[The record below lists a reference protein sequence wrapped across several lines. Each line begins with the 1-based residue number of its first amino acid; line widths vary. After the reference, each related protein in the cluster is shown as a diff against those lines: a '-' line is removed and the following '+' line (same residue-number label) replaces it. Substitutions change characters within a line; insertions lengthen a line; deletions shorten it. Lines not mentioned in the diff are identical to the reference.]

1 MSVPIWALCAGS
13 TAVPDA
19 LGLVAHRTYDAV
31 VADVGDDLDRVGGAE
46 AQTRLGFG
54 GRSARVGGATCV
66 RFDLPHP
73 WATQACFTGQ
83 ASPPTSDQ
91 LAAALQWLE
100 QQSPGTWVVVVR
112 EAHVEAVQQRAP
124 LRVGLSLQVWTTRTP
139 PEAPGPA
146 GLEIAVATSEVD
158 VLAAYGAELEPLVRG
173 RIGRRDDT
181 WLVAREHGLVVAC
194 ARVRHVAGTAYVSA
208 VTVLPSA
215 RGRGVGRAISAAA
228 TRTGLDRADLAWLT
242 CDADV
247 APLYAGLGYAP
258 LTAHVQLRA
267 R

>member
-1 MSVPIWALCAGS
+1 MPIWALCAGS

-19 LGLVAHRTYDAV
+19 RGPAAQRTYDAL
-31 VADVGDDLDRVGGAE
+31 VADVAGDLDRVGRAD
-46 AQTRLGFG
+46 AQTRLAFG

-66 RFDLPHP
+66 RFDLPFP
-73 WATQACFTGQ
+73 WATQACFTSQ

-91 LAAALQWLE
+91 LAAALLWLE
-100 QQSPGTWVVVVR
+100 QQSPGAWVVVVR
-112 EAHVEAVQQRAP
+112 EGHVEAVQQRAP
-124 LRVGLSLQVWTTRTP
+124 LQVGLSLEVWTTRTP
-139 PEAPGPA
+139 PEVRGPA

-158 VLAAYGAELEPLVRG
+158 VLAAYGAELEPVVRG
-173 RIGRRDDT
+173 RIGQQDDT
-181 WLVAREHGLVVAC
+181 WLVAREQGSVVAC

-208 VTVLPSA
+208 VTVVPSA

-228 TRTGLDRADLAWLT
+228 TRAGLDWADLAWLT

-247 APLYAGLGYAP
+247 APLYAGLGYAQ
-258 LTAHVQLRA
+258 LTAHVQLRP